1 MPQQRSLNAIGYGS
15 IEEWAANGPRNTP
28 GVTSPTAVKPRDFV
42 TVYLALTSQ
51 SHTDTL
57 DAPSGHGPQLTTVR
71 FTIRVARLDE
81 QGDIHYWQQHLGT
94 YPTFDGRTP
103 MFPIDEAESRTHLGA
118 LDLIREWLATQGFSK
133 IVNAQVAFPKD
144 LVLLDGHTSFLR
156 YTKNQGWALLTLVPK
171 D

>member
-1 MPQQRSLNAIGYGS
+1 MPQRSLNAIGYGS
-15 IEEWAANGPRNTP
+15 IEEWAANGPHNNP
-28 GVTSPTAVKPRDFV
+28 AITSPTAVKPRDYV

-51 SHTDTL
+51 AHTETL
-57 DAPSGHGPQLTTVR
+57 SGPSAPQLTTVR

-103 MFPIDEAESRTHLGA
+103 MFPNEEAEARTNLDA
-118 LDLIREWLATQGFSK
+118 LALIREWLATQGFSK

-156 YTKNQGWALLTLVPK
+156 YVKDKGWVLLTLVPK